1 MDAYGEGPRS
11 VDIGFAGGQAI
22 SLRLHENVYRT
33 LRDALGSDRAERW
46 HAIEADGADV
56 TLDLSQIVYV
66 RLDTQE
72 RRAGFRGA

>member
-1 MDAYGEGPRS
+1 MDTYGEGPRS
-11 VDIGFAGGQAI
+11 VDVGFSGGQAI
-22 SLRLHENVYRT
+22 SLRLHEGVYLA

-46 HAIEADGADV
+46 QAIEADGADV
-56 TLDLSQIVYV
+56 TLDLSQVVYV

>member
-1 MDAYGEGPRS
+1 MDAYGESPRS
-11 VDIGFAGGQAI
+11 VDVGFAGGSAI
-22 SLRLHENVYRT
+22 SLRLHEQAYRA

-46 HAIEADGADV
+46 HTVEADGADV
-56 TLDLSQIVYV
+56 VLDLAQVVYV